1 MQLVYQT
8 NNLFDAHLVKHAL
21 EDAGIPAFVFGESLL
36 GAGGEL
42 PLFGLL
48 RVCVPDAAKPEADD
62 IVAAVAAAQDW
73 QEATVKTLLN
83 RLLKKKAIA
92 ATRDGRRYLYRA
104 ITRRG
109 DYVHAE
115 STSLLDRLF
124 GGRVALS

>member
-48 RVCVPDAAKPEADD
+48 RVCVPDVARPEADD
-62 IVAAVAAAQDW
+62 IVAALGLD
-73 QEATVKTLLN
+73 AT
-83 RLLKKKAIA
+83 A
-92 ATRDGRRYLYRA
+92 
-104 ITRRG
+104 
-109 DYVHAE
+109 
-115 STSLLDRLF
+115 
-124 GGRVALS
+124 GGLICDDEQAPGFLPA